1 MRHLR
6 LLALLAPVALLPIVA
21 CEDSSGSSSGGV
33 FSPEAGPGF
42 EAGPT
47 PTPEAGPL
55 PDGALPDTST
65 APLGVTVTVF
75 DGSAPQKDVRVIF
88 HDAAGLVTGQAVTDV
103 AGKVTVAIAPSMVT
117 VLQKD
122 SSQRPAVV
130 TFAGVTDGDK
140 LKVVSGGLSGNAGAY
155 DVTFTGGGVV
165 ANASNFFVQ
174 AGNGCSA
181 GTNAV
186 DATLSVPLFTDCVA
200 AKNAVLATAS
210 SGGGVVGF
218 GFAKNVDAPVA
229 AATVAVGPLAFIAPG
244 TTNVKATNLPS
255 AGGVSSGATLS
266 AISNGQ
272 AFGLSNYTGTLG
284 GAGLDFATPTG
295 FADGYQTVIRATQ
308 VAFSFADTALV
319 RREATTAP
327 ASASLATFDF
337 ATALPFITNV
347 TASQAVPARPDLT
360 LTSGNAA
367 SLATADAGIVR
378 VSWFVSAI
386 DTSGS
391 WTLVVPPSTT
401 SFKFPALPADAT
413 DFEPV
418 TNSFAVDS
426 ASFFDASQLPS
437 YGAAKLLPIKPGFG
451 LDFVESNRVL
461 PAAGTLRVS
470 RFTPNAG

>member
-21 CEDSSGSSSGGV
+21 CEDSSGSSSGAV

-42 EAGPT
+42 EAG

-65 APLGVTVTVF
+65 APLGVTVTVS
-75 DGSAPQKDVRVIF
+75 DGSTPQKNVRVIF
-88 HDAAGLVTGQAVTDV
+88 HDASGLVTGQALTDV

-122 SSQRPAVV
+122 SGQRPAVV
-130 TFAGVTDGDK
+130 TFVGVTDGDK

-181 GTNAV
+181 NANVV
-186 DATLSVPLFTDCVA
+186 DAALSVPLFTDCVA

-210 SGGGVVGF
+210 NGAGVLGF
-218 GFAKNVDAPVA
+218 GFVKNVDAPVA

-244 TTNVKATNLPS
+244 STNVKATNLPS
-255 AGGVSSGATLS
+255 AGGVSSNAALS
-266 AISNGQ
+266 AISSGQ

-295 FADGYQTVIRATQ
+295 FADAYQTVVRATQ
-308 VAFSFADTALV
+308 VAFSFGETALV

-327 ASASLATFDF
+327 ATGALATFDF
-337 ATALPFITNV
+337 ATALPFITDV
-347 TASQAVPARPDLT
+347 TATQAVPARPDVT

-367 SLATADAGIVR
+367 TLATADAGIVR
-378 VSWFVSAI
+378 VSWFASAV
-386 DTSGS
+386 DSSAS
-391 WTLVVPPSTT
+391 WTIVVPPSTT

-413 DFEPV
+413 EFEPV

-426 ASFFDASQLPS
+426 ATFFDASQLPN
-437 YGAAKLLPIKPGFG
+437 YGAAKLLPIKPAFG